1 MGKSD
6 MWKLNGLYLELKTRG
21 ARKII
26 SRLYVNFKNLIC
38 TSNEEEAP
46 FFPLTFFFCLEQI
59 ERLYSLCQKLTLL
72 GYLLTVNPE
81 IKTPNLASFNF

>member
-26 SRLYVNFKNLIC
+26 SRLYVNFKNLIW
-38 TSNEEEAP
+38 TNSEEEA
-46 FFPLTFFFCLEQI
+46 FL
-59 ERLYSLCQKLTLL
+59 
-72 GYLLTVNPE
+72 
-81 IKTPNLASFNF
+81 FNFLFFV